1 MLLGIHRVAVGRHTV
16 EKVEGF
22 ELEVDAATQDAA
34 GEAGIPNGLCGV
46 EAGIGIA
53 RAMIDGKAAGQVE
66 TPREGCAAAEPIA
79 VCEGVERL
87 ETVTFRVR
95 PFEATGRGE
104 AIETLGIAEA
114 EVLAEDGTADTGPD
128 ALRLCGE
135 GEQIHAV
142 AIVGSGV
149 GGEVDTLLLVEWQAV
164 GDVAVQVPVAV
175 DTIGA
180 VRSNACGR
188 VVAHGLHER
197 ILPEGIAQCGVEIT
211 LLGL

>member
-1 MLLGIHRVAVGRHTV
+1 M
-16 EKVEGF
+16 
-22 ELEVDAATQDAA
+22 
-34 GEAGIPNGLCGV
+34 
-46 EAGIGIA
+46 
-53 RAMIDGKAAGQVE
+53 E

-149 GGEVDTLLLVEWQAV
+149 GGEVYTLLLVERQAV
-164 GDVAVQVPVAV
+164 RDVAVQVPITIN
-175 DTIGA
+175 TIGTIRA
-180 VRSNACGR
+180 NASGR
-188 VVAHGLHER
+188 VVGHSLHKS
-197 ILPEGIAQCGVEIT
+197 ILPEGIAQCSV
-211 LLGL
+211 